1 VQTTAEGIS
10 VATSEGGIVL
20 RHLTTLEGKPF
31 SLAQAMETMHI
42 QVGARLP
49 FVSPHEVAAAEELA
63 AHASPH
69 ERFWLMTLHAALL
82 RQPAADGGP
91 SEKGGRSTSWSL
103 PLPPS
108 SRCRLQ
114 QWSEAHGLSESD
126 FLEATAALCHFRFS
140 GRPTVFLHQRDEVSA
155 DADPCS
161 LICPYLPIP
170 FDMSPTQTATKA
182 VLAVVEARR
191 NAERHVPL
199 LRDVFVRSP
208 LLRQGKVMCGFAF
221 TSSPMPEDVPA
232 GVKCDLVIRAAVGSS
247 VTLEIASCLP
257 DFPLPAFV
265 RCLRELIESIL
276 QDPSRPLLSLPI
288 LDRGASL
295 QV

>member
-1 VQTTAEGIS
+1 
-10 VATSEGGIVL
+10 
-20 RHLTTLEGKPF
+20 
-31 SLAQAMETMHI
+31 
-42 QVGARLP
+42 
-49 FVSPHEVAAAEELA
+49 
-63 AHASPH
+63 
-69 ERFWLMTLHAALL
+69 
-82 RQPAADGGP
+82 
-91 SEKGGRSTSWSL
+91 
-103 PLPPS
+103 
-108 SRCRLQ
+108 
-114 QWSEAHGLSESD
+114 
-126 FLEATAALCHFRFS
+126 
-140 GRPTVFLHQRDEVSA
+140 
-155 DADPCS
+155 
-161 LICPYLPIP
+161 
-170 FDMSPTQTATKA
+170 MSPTQTATKA